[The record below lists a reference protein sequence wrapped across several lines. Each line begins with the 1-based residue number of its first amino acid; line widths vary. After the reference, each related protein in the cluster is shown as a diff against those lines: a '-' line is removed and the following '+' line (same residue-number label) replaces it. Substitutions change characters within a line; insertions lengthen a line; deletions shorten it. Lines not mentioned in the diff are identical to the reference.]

1 MSHSLTRIWI
11 HAIWSTKDRFPYMKE
26 EIRKEIINHLKEKY
40 EELDC
45 GIRIIN
51 GTENHLH
58 TLFLLNQNRSIK
70 GIIKNVKGETS
81 HWINQKYFY
90 KIKFAWQIGYGAFSV
105 SESIVTDVENYIRN
119 QKEHHKKMSFQEE
132 WELLLKKHNI
142 IVKGNH

>member
-1 MSHSLTRIWI
+1 M
-11 HAIWSTKDRFPYMKE
+11 
-26 EIRKEIINHLKEKY
+26 RKEIINHLKEKY

-70 GIIKNVKGETS
+70 GIIKNVKSESS
-81 HWINQKYFY
+81 HWINQKDFY
-90 KIKFAWQIGYGAFSV
+90 EKKFAWQIGYGAFSI
-105 SESIVTDVENYIRN
+105 SESIVKDVEQYIRN
-119 QKEHHKKMSFQEE
+119 QQEHHIKMSFQEE

-142 IVKGNH
+142 VVTGNH